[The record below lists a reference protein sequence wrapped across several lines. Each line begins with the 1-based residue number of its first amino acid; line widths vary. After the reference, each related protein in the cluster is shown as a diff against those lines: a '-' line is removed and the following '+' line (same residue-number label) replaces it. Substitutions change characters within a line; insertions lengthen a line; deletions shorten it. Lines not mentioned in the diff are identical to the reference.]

1 MKKKLTVVL
10 AAALSV
16 AMVACMAACN
26 NGGGQQNSGSDAS
39 GVSNPFLWS
48 TESLV
53 ESDTQS
59 SIVTPASSVVES
71 STEPVSVVSTV
82 SDTSSEVSIV
92 PPEISKVE
100 SSQVVSAGPASE
112 PSVGYGSDIWDDDS
126 DILDDDSDILD
137 DDSDILDDDS
147 DIWDDDSSYV
157 YSNVEPK
164 GGVMPEY
171 VGTWKFEYDFS
182 SMSPEEASYAQ
193 AIAQMLNMEIVFT
206 LDSSGVAGMTMS
218 MSGETSS
225 VSDGQWSAEGD
236 TIYITFVGETLDFHY
251 SNGRM
256 SAEAFDGGYFVKS

>member
-1 MKKKLTVVL
+1 MKKILTVVL

-112 PSVGYGSDIWDDDS
+112 PSVGYGSDIW
-126 DILDDDSDILD
+126 DDDSDILD